1 LFFRATARSVIA
13 QIIRQI
19 GQDKTPIAVEIV
31 GNASA
36 SQETTAINQEI
47 AVIAIIIFA
56 VNFGCSLIRSATF

>member
-1 LFFRATARSVIA
+1 VIA

-36 SQETTAINQEI
+36 SQETTAINHEI